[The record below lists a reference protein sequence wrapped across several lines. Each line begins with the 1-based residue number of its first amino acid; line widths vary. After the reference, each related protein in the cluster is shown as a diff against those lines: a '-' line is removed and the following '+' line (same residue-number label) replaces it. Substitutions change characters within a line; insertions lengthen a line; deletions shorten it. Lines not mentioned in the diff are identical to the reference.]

1 MDDRSRKTAVSY
13 DGKDAYGRCA
23 DSVMRIHRSVIL
35 VFGNE
40 HEKGLEDAV
49 ISPMAIEGFCDRIEM
64 CEDCFSKAALAIDY
78 IADFHPFFE
87 GNKRTAFELAV
98 ALLKKSGYRL
108 NDDEK
113 TFKFIKDVASGMYD
127 REEIEGWL
135 RRNAYL
141 GSL

>member
-1 MDDRSRKTAVSY
+1 
-13 DGKDAYGRCA
+13 
-23 DSVMRIHRSVIL
+23 MRIHRSVIL

-98 ALLKKSGYRL
+98 ALLKKGGY
-108 NDDEK
+108 DKIHFSDIFSESV
-113 TFKFIKDVASGMYD
+113 FICDKGK
-127 REEIEGWL
+127 L
-135 RRNAYL
+135 F
-141 GSL
+141 

>member
-1 MDDRSRKTAVSY
+1 
-13 DGKDAYGRCA
+13 
-23 DSVMRIHRSVIL
+23 MRIHRSVIL

-49 ISPMAIEGFCDRIEM
+49 LSPMAIEGFCDRVEM

-98 ALLKKSGYRL
+98 TLLKKGGYRL

-113 TFKFIKDVASGMYD
+113 TFRFIKDVASGMYD
-127 REEIEGWL
+127 REEIEEWL